1 MKKSYAASRFSFD
14 DTTTEASRHDTTQD
28 TLVNNDCNDTPPPY
42 TLISGDANT
51 LTQNDGR
58 VSLDVNS
65 RLARTLSVFI
75 NNSHDY
81 AARPENQEPCLEQP
95 EQQLP
100 LNIVIQIVGSR
111 GDVQPFIALGNELQK
126 FGHRVRLATHDLFRD
141 FVTQAGLEFHPIG
154 GDPNELMSYM
164 VKNPGLIPSM
174 KTMQAGEISKKRE
187 MISEMLDGCWRSCIE
202 PDEVTGA
209 PFVAD
214 AIIANPPSFAHI
226 HCAQALCIPVH
237 LMFTMPWTAT
247 KSFPHPLA
255 NIQDNNAEPSMVNR
269 LSYAMVEWMT
279 WQGLADVVNLWRE
292 TMDLEP
298 VPTTEGPFLAYT
310 QNIPTTYCWSG
321 ALVPK
326 PADWGQHIDVC
337 GFFFRDMPD
346 YQPPQDLQEFL
357 DAGTTPI
364 YIGFGSIVLED
375 PENISNIISEAVS
388 NTGVRCILS
397 KGWAG
402 LRNVSNSPNIFE
414 LGDCPHEWLFQRV
427 SAVIHHGGA
436 GTAACGLKNGLPSL
450 VCPFFGDQ
458 PFWGEMIHAAGAG
471 PKPIHHNS
479 LTAENLSEAINY
491 LTTPEATLAAR
502 KIADRMSAE
511 NGVKTAVQSF
521 HRNLPHES
529 ARCDILPHLPAV
541 WTYKLSSKRIIKLSK
556 LAAENLVDHLKIDG
570 KKLGMNEVKSYSI
583 ENHRWEPFTG
593 AASAAIGTVYRS
605 GMAIGDGFKKDK
617 KRQKARC
624 AEKTLLSASGT
635 STPGLTSHGTSLDP
649 SESDND
655 YTSII
660 SSYTDDWDKP
670 SVTTTQIIDTKSKE
684 PQDNQNHIARGFG
697 KAGTAYLKGGLVDIP
712 LALAEGLRN
721 IPLMYGDKPRD
732 LGTVTDWRS
741 GTAMAGKGLFYGIY
755 DGITGL
761 VIEPVKGAKK
771 EGAVGALKGF
781 GRSLGGVY
789 WKPSA
794 GLAGLLGYTVQGVY
808 KSVYG
813 ALHTRTRKAI
823 AKARREEGA
832 WSLKKAREDKTFDL
846 GKIMVAFEELR
857 KHGTSSVECKSGV

>member
-1 MKKSYAASRFSFD
+1 MKKSYAASTFSFET
-14 DTTTEASRHDTTQD
+14 TTTEAFRHDTTRD
-28 TLVNNDCNDTPPPY
+28 TLVNDDCNDIPPPY
-42 TLISGDANT
+42 TLISGDTNT
-51 LTQNDGR
+51 LTQDDGR
-58 VSLDVNS
+58 VRLDVNS
-65 RLARTLSVFI
+65 KLARTLSVLI
-75 NNSHDY
+75 KNNADY
-81 AARPENQEPCLEQP
+81 VPPLKYEEPFLEQP
-95 EQQLP
+95 EGQLP

-126 FGHRVRLATHDLFRD
+126 SGHRVRLATHDIFRD
-141 FVTQAGLEFHPIG
+141 FVTQAGLAFHPIG

-187 MISEMLDGCWRSCIE
+187 MISEMLEGCWRSCIE
-202 PDEVTGA
+202 PDEVTGT

-255 NIQDNNAEPSMVNR
+255 NIQDNKAEPSMVNR

-279 WQGLADVVNLWRE
+279 WQGLADVVNSWRE

-337 GFFFRDMPD
+337 GFFFRDMPN
-346 YQPPQDLQEFL
+346 YKPPQDLQDFL
-357 DAGTTPI
+357 EAGPTPI

-375 PENISNIISEAVS
+375 VETISDIISEAVS

-402 LRNVSNSPNIFE
+402 LCNVSGSPNILE
-414 LGDCPHEWLFQRV
+414 VGDCPHEWLFQKV
-427 SAVIHHGGA
+427 SAVVHHGGA

-471 PKPIHHNS
+471 PAPIHHKS
-479 LTAENLSEAINY
+479 LTPENLSEAIRY
-491 LTTPEATLAAR
+491 LTTPEARLAAR
-502 KIADRMSAE
+502 NIAHCMSTE
-511 NGVKTAVQSF
+511 NGVKAAVQSF
-521 HRNLPHES
+521 HRNLPRETT
-529 ARCDILPHLPAV
+529 RCDILPHLPAV
-541 WTYKLSSKRIIKLSK
+541 WTYKLSSKRTIKLSK
-556 LAAENLVDHLKIDG
+556 LAAENLLDHLKIDG
-570 KKLGMNEVKSYSI
+570 KKLGINEVKSYII
-583 ENHRWEPFTG
+583 ENRRWEPLTG
-593 AASAAIGTVYRS
+593 AASAAIGTLYRS

-617 KRQKARC
+617 KDKKDKKKQK
-624 AEKTLLSASGT
+624 LLQAGQTCTSESGI
-635 STPGLTSHGTSLDP
+635 STPELASRSTSLQF
-649 SESDND
+649 SASDND

-660 SSYTDDWDKP
+660 SSYSDSNDTQSKKP
-670 SVTTTQIIDTKSKE
+670 E
-684 PQDNQNHIARGFG
+684 DNQNHIARGFG
-697 KAGTAYLKGGLVDIP
+697 KAGATYLKGSLVDIP
-712 LALAEGLRN
+712 FALAEGLRN
-721 IPLMYGDKPRD
+721 APLMYGDKPRD
-732 LGTVTDWRS
+732 LGTVTDWKS
-741 GTAMAGKGLFYGIY
+741 GTAIAGKGLFYGIY

-761 VIEPVKGAKK
+761 VTEPVKGAKK

-781 GRSLGGVY
+781 GRGLGGIY
-789 WKPSA
+789 WKPNA

-813 ALHTRTRKAI
+813 ALHTATRKRI
-823 AKARREEGA
+823 AKARREEGV
-832 WSLKKAREDKTFDL
+832 WLLKKAREENSVDL
-846 GKIMVAFEELR
+846 REIIVAFEELR
-857 KHGTSSVECKSGV
+857 KDGFS